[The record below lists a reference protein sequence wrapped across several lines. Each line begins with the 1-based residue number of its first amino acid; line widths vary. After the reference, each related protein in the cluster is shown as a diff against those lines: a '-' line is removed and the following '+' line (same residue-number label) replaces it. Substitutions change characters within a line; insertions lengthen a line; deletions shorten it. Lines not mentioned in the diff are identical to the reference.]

1 VYFAEFDTRGL
12 LRGDLAAQA
21 NWLQTMLNTGIY
33 SVNECREVLNMNPIG
48 PEGDQRY
55 MQANLTTMEGI
66 AATAASAGE
75 SEQPPAEPV
84 PPGVV
89 PAPEPPNPAPPAPTR
104 SRRKK
109 R

>member
-1 VYFAEFDTRGL
+1 
-12 LRGDLAAQA
+12 
-21 NWLQTMLNTGIY
+21 MLNTGIY

-66 AATAASAGE
+66 AATAASSGE
-75 SEQPPAEPV
+75 PADPATEPPLPGPAAEPEN
-84 PPGVV
+84 PK
-89 PAPEPPNPAPPAPTR
+89 PAPPAPTR